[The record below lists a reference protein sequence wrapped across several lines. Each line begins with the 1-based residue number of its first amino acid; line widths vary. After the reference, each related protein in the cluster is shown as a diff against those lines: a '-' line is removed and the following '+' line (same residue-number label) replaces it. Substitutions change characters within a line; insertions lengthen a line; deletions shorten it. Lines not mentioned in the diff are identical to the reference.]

1 VGGMTCVPRIVET
14 VKAIFCREPFKG
26 GLLAGNVTDIL
37 FLSLI
42 TRYVISVFWHHKVDE
57 FVGVETLGGIMA
69 KLISQLLKNRDLCR
83 VVYQT
88 RTCQLPINVLM
99 SSQKVL

>member
-1 VGGMTCVPRIVET
+1 MGGMTCVPHIVET
-14 VKAIFCREPFKG
+14 VKTIFCREPFKG

-42 TRYVISVFWHHKVDE
+42 TRYVISVFWHHKVDK

-69 KLISQLLKNRDLCR
+69 KLISQHYHPNQEIAGLLGWPDCYRSEDIPGR
-83 VVYQT
+83 A
-88 RTCQLPINVLM
+88 
-99 SSQKVL
+99 